1 MRFTRVFLIIAAVAA
16 IATPVALG
24 FGFDDSVF
32 PPGGSVG
39 TPYSFQFVARAG
51 CPPYEFVLVSG
62 ALPPGLSM
70 SSSGKVTGTPT
81 TPGFYAFWVEVRDH
95 GCGPCDPV
103 SCSGPSQRPFSISIG
118 GKLTV
123 TTGSPLAPATVGVP
137 YSAKLTSDSAAPQTW
152 SITGGALPTGLALAA
167 DGTISGTP
175 TAATP
180 SPASFIVKV
189 SDGTRTDSKTLAL
202 DVVAPLAVAATTLPT
217 GEVGHALT
225 PTTLAATGGRG
236 PYAWSLVGA
245 PEWLTIDPASGAI
258 SGTPTAAGSLSF
270 QASAKDAYGKTATV
284 NLQVVV
290 KAKVTVKTTRL
301 PATKVGKLFRVT
313 LRTAGGVGPFTWKA
327 SGKFPVGLRFN
338 RTTGVLSGAARKAG
352 KFPLRFTVRD
362 SLGES
367 SQKSLVLTVR

>member
-81 TPGFYAFWVEVRDH
+81 TAGFYAFWVEVRDH

-103 SCSGPSQRPFSISIG
+103 SCSGPSQRPFSINIG

-123 TTGSPLAPATVGVP
+123 TTGSPLAPATVGAP
-137 YSAKLTSDSAAPQTW
+137 YSVKLTSDSGAPQTW
-152 SITGGALPTGLALAA
+152 SIAGGSLPTGLALAA

-202 DVVAPLAVAATTLPT
+202 DVVAPLAVSATTLPT

-258 SGTPTAAGSLSF
+258 SGTPTTAGSLSL

-352 KFPLRFTVRD
+352 KFRLRFTVQD

>member
-137 YSAKLTSDSAAPQTW
+137 YSTKLTSDSAAPQTW

-301 PATKVGKLFRVT
+301 PATKVGKLFRAT

-352 KFPLRFTVRD
+352 KFRLRFTVQD

>member
-1 MRFTRVFLIIAAVAA
+1 MRFTRVFLIAAVVAA
-16 IATPVALG
+16 IAVPVAWA

-32 PPGGSVG
+32 PPSGSVG

-62 ALPPGLSM
+62 SLPPGLSM

-81 TPGFYAFWVEVRDH
+81 AGGNFAFWVEVRDH
-95 GCGPCDPV
+95 GCGVCDPL
-103 SCSGPSQRPFSISIG
+103 SCSGPSQRPFSINIT

-123 TTGSPLAPATVGVP
+123 TTVSPLAPATVGVP
-137 YSAKLTSDSAAPQTW
+137 YTAKLTSDSPAPQTW
-152 SITGGALPTGLALAA
+152 SIVGGSLPAGLGLAAG
-167 DGTISGTP
+167 GTISGTP

-180 SPASFIVKV
+180 APSSFIVKV
-189 SDGTRTDSKTLAL
+189 SDGTRIDTKTLVL
-202 DVVAPLAVAATTLPT
+202 DVVAPLAGAATTVPT

-236 PYAWSLVGA
+236 PYAWSLAGA
-245 PEWLTIDPASGAI
+245 PAWLTVDPASGEI
-258 SGTPTAAGSLSF
+258 SGTPTAAGSFSL
-270 QASAKDAYGKTATV
+270 QASVRDAYGKTATV
-284 NLQVVV
+284 NLRVVV
-290 KAKVTVKTTRL
+290 KARVTVKTARL
-301 PATKVGKLFRVT
+301 PVTKVGKLIRVT

-338 RTTGVLSGAARKAG
+338 RTTGVLRGIATKAG
-352 KFPLRFTVRD
+352 KFPLRFTVTD

-367 SQKSLVLTVR
+367 STKPLVLKVS

>member
-32 PPGGSVG
+32 PPSGSVG

-62 ALPPGLSM
+62 SLPPALSM

-245 PEWLTIDPASGAI
+245 PAWLTIDPASGAI
-258 SGTPTAAGSLSF
+258 SGTPTAAGSLSL

-367 SQKSLVLTVR
+367 SAKSLVLTVS